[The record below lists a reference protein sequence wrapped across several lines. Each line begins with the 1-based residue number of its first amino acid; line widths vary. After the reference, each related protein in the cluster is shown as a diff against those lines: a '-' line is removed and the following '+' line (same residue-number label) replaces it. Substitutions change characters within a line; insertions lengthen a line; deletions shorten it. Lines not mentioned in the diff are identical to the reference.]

1 MLLEVTEKCSVVAD
15 VMFRQDTTSE
25 FQHMVDRV
33 YKETSRHLLDVLNN
47 KYKFLEHLKVRHDS
61 PQHLNTGVVHI
72 LWLMNFNSLRIYY
85 LINLFLLLS

>member
-1 MLLEVTEKCSVVAD
+1 MLLDYIVKCSVVAD

-47 KYKFLEHLKVRHDS
+47 KYKFLAHLKVRHDS
-61 PQHLNTGVVHI
+61 PQNRSCTCFMIDELKLFRHI
-72 LWLMNFNSLRIYY
+72 LFNK
-85 LINLFLLLS
+85 LIA

>member
-1 MLLEVTEKCSVVAD
+1 MEVTEKCSVVAD

-61 PQHLNTGVVHI
+61 SQHLNTGVVHI
-72 LWLMNFNSLRIYY
+72 LWLMNFNFLGILY
-85 LINLFLLLS
+85 LIKSFLLLS